1 MSLIKNSKE
10 LKNAS
15 LLVILGPTASGKTDI
30 SLRLAKELEGEIISA
45 DSLQI
50 YKEFDIGSAKPDERQ
65 LKTVKHHLIG
75 TISPKTEL
83 NAFDYSTMARQ
94 SIKEV
99 VSKGRFPILVGGSG
113 LYVRAVLDG
122 LLKVEGS
129 FKGVRQSII
138 DEIKTK
144 GLKFLYEE
152 LVKSDPDSAKHIHF
166 NDEMRIIRALELFR
180 VTKKSRKEIAKSA
193 IPLDIGSTVLI
204 GLNLERKELYSR
216 INDRVDKMLSA
227 GLLNEVK
234 TIVDKYGFEISQL
247 NGLGYRQFADHL
259 KGLITFEKAVYLT
272 KMNTRHY
279 AKRQIT
285 WFKKDPRVN
294 WVDAKEDIDILL
306 RYIISKIKE
315 KKCL

>member
-129 FKGVRQSII
+129 FKGVR
-138 DEIKTK
+138 
-144 GLKFLYEE
+144 
-152 LVKSDPDSAKHIHF
+152 H
-166 NDEMRIIRALELFR
+166 RACCASLR
-180 VTKKSRKEIAKSA
+180 RGKRRTHSRQRS
-193 IPLDIGSTVLI
+193 
-204 GLNLERKELYSR
+204 
-216 INDRVDKMLSA
+216 
-227 GLLNEVK
+227 
-234 TIVDKYGFEISQL
+234 
-247 NGLGYRQFADHL
+247 YRQRGAQPGQTCHRARRPLLVGHL
-259 KGLITFEKAVYLT
+259 HRRGLPESLAVLVLEF
-272 KMNTRHY
+272 
-279 AKRQIT
+279 KR
-285 WFKKDPRVN
+285 P
-294 WVDAKEDIDILL
+294 
-306 RYIISKIKE
+306 
-315 KKCL
+315 